1 MIALKNTTT
10 TLALLVS
17 STATV
22 GAFTTPRTSFGP
34 SIISAPVLQLQPIAQ
49 RTCVSTPLKLLK
61 NDMTTAESK
70 PLLKAVEKPA
80 DIDNGKNDLIA
91 PTIYALYTAA
101 LIYIIYQLRDAIV
114 APTLGSFALS
124 FVTGALIWD
133 NLIISIGSFFFKDID
148 TNPKKYQILKW
159 LSYPRFTFHAVGVPL
174 QCITVAEMGK
184 FAGVGFLQSDIVQ
197 TGIMVAAVAL
207 AIADRVKFAKS
218 PGIEQTIW
226 DKPPFGALERDL
238 VKFGYVEPDFAYVI
252 PAIILALSNLL
263 VGIAA
268 LKAGTDPEVAKW
280 MIFAGLSAII
290 GNALPGN
297 INTFSG
303 NLGEAGMQFGL
314 LEAARIV
321 YGGM

>member
-1 MIALKNTTT
+1 MITLKNTATTLT

-17 STATV
+17 SAATV

-49 RTCVSTPLKLLK
+49 RTCVSTPLQLLK
-61 NDMTTAESK
+61 NDMTTAEAK
-70 PLLKAVEKPA
+70 PLLKAVENPA

-197 TGIMVAAVAL
+197 IGIMVAAVAL
-207 AIADRVKFAKS
+207 VRYNFFTIDPILFCFKHAQLTKHAS
-218 PGIEQTIW
+218 PLGHCRSCEVRQ
-226 DKPPFGALERDL
+226 
-238 VKFGYVEPDFAYVI
+238 EPW
-252 PAIILALSNLL
+252 N
-263 VGIAA
+263 
-268 LKAGTDPEVAKW
+268 
-280 MIFAGLSAII
+280 
-290 GNALPGN
+290 
-297 INTFSG
+297 
-303 NLGEAGMQFGL
+303 
-314 LEAARIV
+314 
-321 YGGM
+321 